1 MKWED
6 FQSSQNVEDRRGG
19 DQYADAGGGGSRIGA
34 GHLGLGTVVILG
46 LIGYMTGINPAVL
59 IGGAEMLNN
68 MRGGGQVT
76 APRQS
81 QRGDDRP
88 ADRPDGPIR
97 RQDSRRKRRSLVA
110 GSAGAKEHR
119 VPAAETGHVRRPNRV
134 GLRRGAIGD
143 GAVLLPDRP

>member
-19 DQYADAGGGGSRIGA
+19 DQYADARGGSRIGA

-68 MRGGGQVT
+68 MRGGGEVT

-81 QRGDDRP
+81 QRGTTGQPTDQMGQFVAKIFGENEEVWSQVLP
-88 ADRPDGPIR
+88 A
-97 RQDSRRKRRSLVA
+97 Q
-110 GSAGAKEHR
+110 KEHCF
-119 VPAAETGHVRRPNRV
+119 PAAETGHVRRPNRV